1 MRKALILVFALLL
14 LGAACG
20 GEDEA
25 ELTTTEGTS
34 EPGATETAAPEGT
47 PKPGGTS
54 SGGSGGQATG
64 GSAQQ
69 TSAPVQPAPEGKI
82 NRPRAGTYVYDLDG
96 QASDP
101 LNPAAPPQN
110 YPEDAEETREISA
123 SGDVYTTET
132 ANSERPGVTTVRTK
146 YESIR
151 ILLVSFKN
159 ESALGDFSCTLQPPI
174 EIAHIPPKVEKLPT
188 QTATCKEDD
197 NASGKVDINV
207 VGKETVKDSKG
218 KSWSTWKALVR
229 IEINSDDVSLV
240 QDETRWVSPD
250 LGVDVKSQG
259 KGNGEFKTPAGASA
273 KFSSEDTKTLKRYP

>member
-1 MRKALILVFALLL
+1 MRKALVLVFALLL

-101 LNPAAPPQN
+101 LNPAAPPQD
-110 YPEDAEETREISA
+110 YAEDAEATVDVSRDGDINTAQA
-123 SGDVYTTET
+123 SNTE
-132 ANSERPGVTTVRTK
+132 SPGVTTLRSKWEATRV
-146 YESIR
+146 
-151 ILLVSFKN
+151 LLLSLKT
-159 ESALGDFSCTLQPPI
+159 ETPLGDFNCVFDPPM
-174 EIAHIPPKVEKLPT
+174 EIAHIPPKVETFPT
-188 QTATCKEDD
+188 QNWKCKGEEGQ
-197 NASGKVDINV
+197 GKTDIQV
-207 VGKETVKDSKG
+207 VGKETVKDAKG
-218 KSWSTWKALVR
+218 KSWSTWKVLVKTESTSPDFS
-229 IEINSDDVSLV
+229 IKQDD
-240 QDETRWVSPD
+240 TRWVSPD
-250 LGVDVKSQG
+250 LGVEIRSDG
-259 KGNGEFKTPAGASA
+259 KASGSFKTQAGTTQNFSA
-273 KFSSEDTKTLKRYP
+273 TSKTTLNSYP